1 LDPMIYPQN
10 LVTRLPAM
18 TYIHIL
24 DTNTQAI
31 RLETGPKTFVCLS
44 GHKVIF
50 GPEKFVTV
58 PPQQYVTVSNPVVVD
73 KTGAVVLDKNG
84 QAILQHGDSEVR
96 TERSPFPLYP
106 GEKLD
111 HAVRPLPTVPL
122 NGALRMEA
130 TRDIVAA
137 DGKIVHK
144 VGEEWLEIGPKVL
157 IPHPGARMV
166 SQVSNYLIAPNEALH
181 IRAARDLVDV
191 AGTKRIAGEEYL
203 VRTVGSYL
211 PILDEQV
218 VAKVTAT
225 ILTPKV
231 ALLAQAKLTFVD
243 QFGVQRK
250 IGEQWLVTNEKTES
264 YIPGVEESIVQ
275 TVPITTLSSRQYCIV
290 SHPVDPDTGL
300 NQLGKQEL
308 RRGPQT
314 FFLQPYEVI
323 TQGPFEVTVLQEDE
337 AIELMACEKFED
349 VVAPGKTITR
359 HPGQTWRVVGPREYC
374 TPLEVSLQRR
384 LNAILRV
391 PSLGIMV
398 FDASHIYAVV
408 AILFVLF
415 ALLIRSLF

>member
-1 LDPMIYPQN
+1 M
-10 LVTRLPAM
+10 
-18 TYIHIL
+18 
-24 DTNTQAI
+24 
-31 RLETGPKTFVCLS
+31 
-44 GHKVIF
+44 
-50 GPEKFVTV
+50 TV
-58 PPQQYVTVSNPVVVD
+58 PPQQYVTVSNPVVID

-106 GEKLD
+106 GEKLE

-122 NGALRMEA
+122 NGAMRMEA

-181 IRAARDLVDV
+181 IRAARDLLDA

-218 VAKVTAT
+218 IGKVTAT
-225 ILTPKV
+225 VLTPKV
-231 ALLAQAKLTFVD
+231 ALLVQAKLTFVD

-250 IGEQWLVTNEKTES
+250 IGEQWLVTNDKTES
-264 YIPGVEESIVQ
+264 YIPGVEESIIV
-275 TVPITTLSSRQYCIV
+275 TVPITTLSARQYCV
-290 SHPVDPDTGL
+290 VANPVDPDTGL
-300 NQLGKQEL
+300 NQFGKSEI

-323 TQGPFEVTVLQEDE
+323 NQGPLEVTVLQEDE
-337 AIELMACEKFED
+337 AIELMATEKFED

-359 HPGQTWRVVGPREYC
+359 HPGQTWRIVGPREYWM
-374 TPLEVSLQRR
+374 PLEVILQTR
-384 LNAILRV
+384 LNAVLRI
-391 PSLGIMV
+391 PSIGIMV
-398 FDASHIYAVV
+398 FDRGQIYAVV
-408 AILFVLF
+408 ALLFLLF
-415 ALLIRSLF
+415 ALFIRSLF